1 MGTLSHFR
9 NLYTEAFQGCKPAL
23 AVIFLKAYSVFAAF
37 MIFMAIYAF
46 TERVLTGFQF

>member
-9 NLYTEAFQGCKPAL
+9 NLYTEAFEGCKPAL
-23 AVIFLKAYSVFAAF
+23 AVFFLKAYSVFAAF

-46 TERVLTGFQF
+46 TERVLSGFQF